1 MNDETELY
9 NITQFKAQ
17 VTNFTLEELEEMK
30 RKLSRELARMIYSGP
45 LIEKIAFVDKLIEER
60 KETK

>member
-30 RKLSRELARMIYSGP
+30 TKLSRELAHMIFSGP
-45 LIEKIAFVDKLIEER
+45 LIEKIAFVDKLIAER

>member
-1 MNDETELY
+1 MEDEKRIE
-9 NITQFKAQ
+9 NFAQFKAQ
-17 VTNFTLEELEEMK
+17 VTNFTLEELEQMK
-30 RKLSRELARMIYSGP
+30 TKLSRELARMIFSGE